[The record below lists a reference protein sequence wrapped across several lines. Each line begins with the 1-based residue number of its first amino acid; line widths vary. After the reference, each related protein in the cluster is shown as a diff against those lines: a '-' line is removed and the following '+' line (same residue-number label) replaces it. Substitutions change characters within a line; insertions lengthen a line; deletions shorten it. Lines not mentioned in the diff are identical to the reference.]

1 MTQILL
7 ELKRRIDNLDEL
19 QKQEVFKIMLQ
30 QNEKYTSNI
39 NGIFVNLSILNKS
52 TITDINKYIEFCALN
67 NIYLEKLNEERSLEL
82 NLSMTGTGVTSL
94 PHRP

>member
-82 NLSMTGTGVTSL
+82 NLSITGGNFA
-94 PHRP
+94 PP